1 MVVVVVALCLG
12 ILLGISALV
21 VDLGYLGAAQA
32 QLQAAADA
40 ASHAGAMQL
49 DGTADG
55 VVAAEQAAIDLAS
68 FNTVAGEP
76 VVLDPSTGVETG
88 VWDIPSSTFTPGG
101 TALEINAVRVLAR
114 RDDLPAWFANA
125 AFGEETLAA
134 SVVSV
139 AHKQDAG
146 AAEVECFIPLG
157 IPGCLIDDVYGMD
170 GINMVDL
177 VLNPPGVNNV
187 AWARPGANPNA
198 NWLRSQLWDCEQDGS
213 LSVDDSVDLNN
224 GVINSALK
232 AMADEV
238 EASGSVWDTDLWG
251 PLPSQ
256 HSRSGIKKSSYGNT
270 LEGPIAVYED
280 DAFCSSP
287 GPMNGTY
294 PVAGFVWGAIY
305 DVATSGPAAQRTIRM
320 RIDTT
325 QSHEGGTQA
334 GGTNYGIEYRHLAL
348 VY

>member
-1 MVVVVVALCLG
+1 MVLVVVALALG
-12 ILLGISALV
+12 VLLGISALV
-21 VDLGYLGAAQA
+21 VDLGYLSSTQA

-40 ASHAGAMQL
+40 GSHAGAMQL
-49 DGTADG
+49 DGTDAG
-55 VVAAEQAAIDLAS
+55 VVAASQAAVDVAS

-76 VVLDPSTGVETG
+76 LTLDPSTEVEVG
-88 VWDIPSSTFTPGG
+88 IWDIPSSSFTPGG
-101 TALEINAVRVLAR
+101 GALFINAVRVTAR

-125 AFGEETLAA
+125 AFGEEVLAA
-134 SVVSV
+134 SAVSI
-139 AHKQDAG
+139 AHRQFAG
-146 AAEVECFIPLG
+146 AGEVECFIPLG
-157 IPGCLIDDVYGMD
+157 IPGCVIDDVYGFD

-198 NWLRSQLWDCEQDGS
+198 NWLRDQLWDCEFDGS
-213 LSVDDSVDLNN
+213 LAVGDAIDLNN

-238 EASGSVWDTDLWG
+238 EASSTTWNEDLWG
-251 PLPSQ
+251 PIPAQ
-256 HSRSGIKKSSYGNT
+256 HARSGIAKSKYGNT
-270 LEGPIAVYED
+270 LEGPVAVYED
-280 DAFCSSP
+280 DSFCSSP

-294 PVAGFVWGAIY
+294 AVSGFVWGAIY
-305 DVATSGPAAQRTIRM
+305 DVATSGPAADRTIRM

-325 QSHEGGTQA
+325 GSYDYGTDDGGTD
-334 GGTNYGIEYRHLAL
+334 YGVEYRHLAL